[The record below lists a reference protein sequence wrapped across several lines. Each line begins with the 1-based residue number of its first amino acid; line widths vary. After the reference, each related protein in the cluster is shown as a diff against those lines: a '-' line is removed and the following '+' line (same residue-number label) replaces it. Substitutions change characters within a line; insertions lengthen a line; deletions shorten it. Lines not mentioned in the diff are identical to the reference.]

1 VQNSAG
7 SEPTERSPLLRTNAV
22 GALARPFLPLLGL
35 LVAGTL
41 FPGEARAEGRITLTK
56 MFVQTCEELG
66 DCEWRLTCR
75 AGDQKEVELFS
86 GAKARAGRTVDL
98 KNGFDVGTFPVE
110 LTCTLYE
117 DDGFMSESWTKA
129 GEASLDLPAGG
140 DYKLNIQG
148 PGQGAVRVQ
157 MIVDQLE
164 IQLPSPAAPAAGG
177 RSARAAAKPEQIR
190 FLGVYTPRPEGQ
202 TVIVGQDWDTFKAT
216 ASRLD
221 EEGIKLIGIE
231 SFPSGGKILWGGLF
245 RDLDDRSM
253 LLGVS
258 DWDAF
263 VNDWKKVSS
272 GSMRLEDFEV
282 FTVGNDVKAAGLY
295 RPGSDSYSLW
305 VGQKLEDFKKKRTEL
320 NYSKSLRVN
329 DFEIYQAYNTRLY
342 AGGFRGAARTP
353 ELWTGLDQAGLTAKV
368 KQARN
373 LQLTDLE
380 TYKEGNKRLYDAL
393 LSQPEEGLAVP
404 VEIVFEADQATF
416 LRRWK
421 EMIAKGYRLVELEV
435 YRE

>member
-1 VQNSAG
+1 M
-7 SEPTERSPLLRTNAV
+7 RTNAV
-22 GALARPFLPLLGL
+22 GALARPSLLL
-35 LVAGTL
+35 LALVVAGAL
-41 FPGEARAEGRITLTK
+41 FPREARAEGRITLTK
-56 MFVQTCEELG
+56 MFVQTCDELG

-75 AGDQKEVELFS
+75 TGDQQEVELFS

-98 KNGFDVGTFPVE
+98 KNGFDVGSFPVK

-129 GEASLDLPAGG
+129 GEASTDLPAGG

-157 MIVDQLE
+157 MIVDSLE
-164 IQLPSPAAPAAGG
+164 IRIPPPAAPATPP
-177 RSARAAAKPEQIR
+177 ARAKSAKPAPQLR

-202 TVIVGQDWDTFKAT
+202 TVIIGEDWDTFKGT
-216 ASRLD
+216 VSRLD

-231 SFPSGGKILWGGLF
+231 SFPSGNKILWTGLF

-272 GSMRLEDFEV
+272 GAMRLEDFEV

-320 NYSKSLRVN
+320 NFSKSLRVN
-329 DFEIYQAYNTRLY
+329 DFEIYRAYDTRLY
-342 AGGFRGAARTP
+342 AGGFRGSARTP
-353 ELWTGLDQAGLTAKV
+353 ELWTGLDQAALTAKV

-373 LQLTDLE
+373 LQLTDIE
-380 TYKEGNKRLYDAL
+380 TYKEGGKRMYDAL
-393 LSQPEEGLAVP
+393 LSQPEEGLTVP
-404 VEIVFEADQATF
+404 VEFVFEADQATF
-416 LRRWK
+416 IRRWK

-435 YRE
+435 YQE